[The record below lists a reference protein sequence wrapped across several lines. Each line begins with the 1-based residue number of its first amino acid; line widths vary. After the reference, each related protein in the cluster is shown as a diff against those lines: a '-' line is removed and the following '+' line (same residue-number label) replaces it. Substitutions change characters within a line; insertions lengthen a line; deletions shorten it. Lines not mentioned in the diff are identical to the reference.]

1 MWRNFIKTEYSAR
14 RFLDRLWEILSVYS
28 MYTETQ
34 SNVLSNQVTTSL
46 VYKTPR
52 LFHQLLC
59 GTN

>member
-14 RFLDRLWEILSVYS
+14 RFLDPLWDMLSIYS

-52 LFHQLLC
+52 LFRQLFY